1 MRLAAGILFVCAASA
16 LGGCGSSDQDQ
27 IKAKVRQLTEAANA
41 QDYAAICKDVLAPAL
56 VSRMVSSGVS
66 CQYVMQL
73 ALASPQHR
81 PFSIGKV
88 TVKGSTAQAITLN
101 GAKGQQGSVSAL
113 QLIKTSKG
121 WRISSLNSPLPGQ

>member
-1 MRLAAGILFVCAASA
+1 MRLAAGILLICAAGA
-16 LGGCGSSDQDQ
+16 IGGCGSSEQDQ
-27 IKAKVRQLTEAANA
+27 IKAKVRQLTTAADA

-56 VSRMVSSGVS
+56 VSRMTTSGVS

-88 TVKGSTAQAITLN
+88 TITGSIAQVITLN
-101 GAKGQQGSVSAL
+101 GAKGQQGSLSAVRL
-113 QLIKTSKG
+113 VKTSQG